1 MDWKKITE
9 QVVTIVIAGLLMAFG
24 STVVWGVKVI
34 LDHERQLIIK
44 DGEIQNLQ
52 AELQRAAS
60 RDKELISIL
69 AEEIKKV
76 EKAHEEKEPIIGP
89 MPAKPRPN
97 VFIKP
102 KKNPVAEKMFPEQRV
117 EDYQRI
123 LRDKF
128 EQRTEQHQMRE

>member
-52 AELQRAAS
+52 AELERAKS
-60 RDKELISIL
+60 RDKELIGIL
-69 AEEIKKV
+69 AEEIKGMQSV
-76 EKAHEEKEPIIGP
+76 APTPEPIIGP
-89 MPAKPRPN
+89 MPIRPSTST
-97 VFIKP
+97 FIKP
-102 KKNPVAEKMFPEQRV
+102 ERPSAADKLFPDKV
-117 EDYQRI
+117 EEYQRI

-128 EQRTEQHQMRE
+128 EQRTEQHQLRE